1 MSYSLPVKPI
11 VFFATVKSTKDPLK
25 LGRVQVE
32 LKSLDKPV
40 EMPWIRVIQ
49 PQASKGFGVMIL
61 PEIGDMVAVLRG
73 AGDHLGSMLILGS
86 VYDKK
91 NKPPVADDK
100 GKNDIKMFKSRGGHE
115 FKISDE
121 KGKTK
126 IDIKSGKGIL
136 IGIDDKTFAMKIEVK
151 AVKVDLDGKGKAFK
165 ITSPDKVLIKG
176 KSITIDGQDILIKG
190 KNVKIQGGFGV
201 DIKGKDVKIKASM
214 NTKIDGLKI
223 AIKAGAICDI
233 KGGAK
238 VSVKGAITS
247 VG

>member
-1 MSYSLPVKPI
+1 MSSFQNSILL
-11 VFFATVKSTKDPLK
+11 FATVKDTKDPLK

-40 EMPWIRVIQ
+40 ELPWIRVLQ
-49 PQASKGFGVMIL
+49 SQASKGFGMMVL

-73 AGDHLGSMLILGS
+73 AGPHIHSMLVLGG

-91 NKPPVADDK
+91 HLPPIADTK
-100 GKNDIKMFKSRGGHE
+100 GKNNEKMFKSREGHT
-115 FKISDE
+115 FSFSDE
-121 KGKTK
+121 AGKTK
-126 IDIKSGKGIL
+126 IDIVSAKGIG
-136 IGIDDKTFAMKIEVK
+136 IKIDDKAEKMSI
-151 AVKVDLDGKGKAFK
+151 AVKDIKLDLDGKGKSFK
-165 ITSPDKVLIKG
+165 IESPDKIVLKG
-176 KSITIDGQDILIKG
+176 KKIELNADDIVIKG
-190 KNVKIQGGFGV
+190 KNVQLMGQMKV
-201 DIKGKDVKIKASM
+201 LVKGKDVVLKADM

-223 AIKAGAICDI
+223 AIKAGAVCDI